1 MQDAY
6 GPVLWL
12 NLNLAVTSF
21 APFSPVG
28 LERGNDV
35 CLINNDI
42 HDAGH
47 QKSSKH
53 IKHGMLLDKHGGQ
66 DDGNT
71 KHKGADTDIFLLGK
85 ALVMDNSQ
93 MSTDGSAFNLG
104 GASSGDTMGRGGVA
118 AYLDKQLW
126 NKYGN
131 PVLSAMAESFLISV
145 SPASGEVGASSAS
158 TGNISGRAK
167 KQQEIRDIWTG
178 LGEDILDKMIE
189 DADAVPPFSRCNH
202 YAIFCT

>member
-93 MSTDGSAFNLG
+93 MSTDGIIH
-104 GASSGDTMGRGGVA
+104 M
-118 AYLDKQLW
+118 
-126 NKYGN
+126 
-131 PVLSAMAESFLISV
+131 MV
-145 SPASGEVGASSAS
+145 SPGF
-158 TGNISGRAK
+158 NIA
-167 KQQEIRDIWTG
+167 
-178 LGEDILDKMIE
+178 
-189 DADAVPPFSRCNH
+189 N
-202 YAIFCT
+202 

>member
-93 MSTDGSAFNLG
+93 MSTDGIIHMDAG
-104 GASSGDTMGRGGVA
+104 PEIGRG
-118 AYLDKQLW
+118 
-126 NKYGN
+126 
-131 PVLSAMAESFLISV
+131 I
-145 SPASGEVGASSAS
+145 
-158 TGNISGRAK
+158 
-167 KQQEIRDIWTG
+167 
-178 LGEDILDKMIE
+178 
-189 DADAVPPFSRCNH
+189 DAVQMRYHPGKNIISRHNGRTKMLSVGPQGGNNKKNSHSGKKKEACSVIFLFVFEKAVKNH
-202 YAIFCT
+202 YGDICKP